1 MLSTAFTKLTGCRVP
16 IQLAPMP
23 IVTLELATAVAE
35 AGGLAMVSALRAP
48 TPYLVDMLE
57 KAASR
62 AGAPIGVNFV
72 MPFLNRETLK
82 AVATRAKVVEFFF
95 GDPDPA
101 LVELVH
107 TAGALACW
115 HIGSVD
121 EAVAAERA
129 GCDLIAAQG
138 IEAGGHVRGR
148 VGLFPTL
155 GQVLEVVQLPVIASG
170 GIGTAHSMAAA
181 LAAGAAAVR
190 VGTRFVAAQESDAH
204 PAYVDA
210 LIRARAEDTVLT
222 ETFSVGWPD
231 APHRV
236 LRSCVEAAENFT
248 GDMVGQSARG
258 GATYPVPRFAPNA
271 PKRATVGD
279 IAAMA
284 LYAGESVDAVR
295 RIQPAAEIVREL
307 SEGAERLLRTWSSS

>member
-35 AGGLAMVSALRAP
+35 AGGLAMLSALRAP
-48 TPYLVDMLE
+48 TPYLVDTLE

-62 AGAPIGVNFV
+62 AGAPVGVNFV
-72 MPFLNRETLK
+72 IPFLNRETLK
-82 AVATRAKVVEFFF
+82 AVATRVKVVEFFF
-95 GDPDPA
+95 GDPDPE
-101 LVELVH
+101 LVGLVH

-115 HIGSVD
+115 HIGSVA
-121 EAVAAERA
+121 EAIAAERA
-129 GCDLIAAQG
+129 SCDLIAAQG

-148 VGLFPTL
+148 VGVFPLL
-155 GQVLEVVQLPVIASG
+155 GQVLEAVQVPVIASG
-170 GIGTAHSMAAA
+170 GIGMAHSMAAA

-204 PAYVDA
+204 QAYVDA
-210 LIRARAEDTVLT
+210 LIHARAEDTVLT

-236 LRSCVEAAENFT
+236 LRSCVEAAESFT
-248 GDMVGQSARG
+248 GDMVGQGAIG
-258 GATYPVPRFAPNA
+258 GTTYPVRRFAPPTPN
-271 PKRATVGD
+271 RATAGD

-307 SEGAERLLRTWSSS
+307 SEGAERLLRAWSSS

>member
-1 MLSTAFTKLTGCRVP
+1 VLSTSFTKLTGCRVP

-23 IVTLELATAVAE
+23 IVTLELATAVAD

-48 TPYLVDMLE
+48 TPYLVDTLE

-62 AGAPIGVNFV
+62 TGGPIGVNFV
-72 MPFLNRETLK
+72 IPFLNRETLK
-82 AVATRAKVVEFFF
+82 AVASRAKVVELFF

-101 LVELVH
+101 IIEEVH
-107 TAGALACW
+107 AAGALACW

-121 EAVAAERA
+121 EAIAAERA

-138 IEAGGHVRGR
+138 TEAGGHVRGR
-148 VGLFPTL
+148 LGLFPLL
-155 GQVLEVVQLPVIASG
+155 GQVLEVVQVPVIASG

-236 LRSCVEAAENFT
+236 LRSCVEAADSFT
-248 GDMVGQSARG
+248 GDMVGQGARG
-258 GATYPVPRFAPNA
+258 GATYPVPRFAPPSPN
-271 PKRATVGD
+271 RATVGD

-307 SEGAERLLRTWSSS
+307 SEGAERLLRTWSST

>member
-1 MLSTAFTKLTGCRVP
+1 MLTTAFTKLTGCRVP

-35 AGGLAMVSALRAP
+35 AGGLAMLSALRAP
-48 TPYLVDMLE
+48 TPYLVDTLE
-57 KAASR
+57 KAALC

-72 MPFLNRETLK
+72 IPFLNNETLK
-82 AVATRAKVVEFFF
+82 AVATRVKVVEFFF

-101 LVELVH
+101 LVESVH
-107 TAGALACW
+107 TARALACW
-115 HIGSVD
+115 HIGSVA
-121 EAVAAERA
+121 EAIAAERA

-138 IEAGGHVRGR
+138 IEAGGHLRGR
-148 VGLFPTL
+148 VGVFPML
-155 GQVLEVVQLPVIASG
+155 GQVLEAVQVPVIASG

-181 LAAGAAAVR
+181 LAAGASAVR
-190 VGTRFVAAQESDAH
+190 VGTRFLAAQESDAH
-204 PAYVDA
+204 PAYIDA
-210 LIRARAEDTVLT
+210 LIRARAEDTMLT

-236 LRSCVEAAENFT
+236 LRSCVEAAESFT
-248 GDMVGQSARG
+248 GDMVGQGAIG
-258 GATYPVPRFAPNA
+258 GATYPVRRFEPPTPN
-271 PKRATVGD
+271 RATVGD

-295 RIQPAAEIVREL
+295 RIQSAAEIMREL
-307 SEGAERLLRTWSSS
+307 SEGAERLLRAWSSS